1 MVEMI
6 GEQRRKNNHKIRID
20 IDGMVNER
28 QNISIETWL
37 NHLVIEMVVDI
48 PLYAYTH
55 TQINRVK
62 EKYWME
68 SKLLKREWMN
78 KKKAKKKQLTKN
90 PSCLTM
96 CHEQ

>member
-37 NHLVIEMVVDI
+37 SHLVIEMVVDI
-48 PLYAYTH
+48 PFYTYTH
-55 TQINRVK
+55 TQINRVGK
-62 EKYWME
+62 ILNEIQIIEK
-68 SKLLKREWMN
+68 RMN
-78 KKKAKKKQLTKN
+78 
-90 PSCLTM
+90 
-96 CHEQ
+96 E

>member
-37 NHLVIEMVVDI
+37 NHLVIEMVLNI
-48 PLYAYTH
+48 PLYTYTH
-55 TQINRVK
+55 PQINRVK
-62 EKYWME
+62 EKYWMK

-78 KKKAKKKQLTKN
+78 KKKVKKKQLTKN